1 MSDQIYLSI
10 ESGRHGQIEGSV
22 TRAGF
27 EGLIE
32 VIATQHEVTA
42 DVGGTGRRARGRNK
56 HKSLFVTKGVDKAS
70 VKLFDVWNI
79 HERLESFRLTCY
91 RPSDDGTSTLF
102 YAIEL
107 EDAIIVSIEQQL
119 ANSSLTT
126 IPEQEVVAFAYGR
139 ITWQYPEDGLETS
152 SNHSSRF

>member
-10 ESGRHGQIEGSV
+10 ESASHGQIEGSV

-32 VIATQHEVTA
+32 IIATQHEVSSNL
-42 DVGGTGRRARGRNK
+42 GGTGRRATGRNK
-56 HKSLFVTKGVDKAS
+56 HESFVITKGIDKAS
-70 VKLFDVWNI
+70 VKLLDVWNS

-107 EDAIIVSIEQQL
+107 QEAMIVSIEQQL
-119 ANSSLTT
+119 ANASLTT
-126 IPEQEVVAFAYGR
+126 LPDQELIAFTYRG
-139 ITWQYPEDGLETS
+139 ITWEFPEDNLTTNS
-152 SNHSSRF
+152 SPHTRF